1 MTHYIDSFPGRKITI
16 DGKKHLYFGGT
27 SYLGLQ
33 TDAAFQKIFI
43 QNVKKYGTNYGASR
57 KSNVRISIFDKTERY
72 LAKLAG
78 SEACT
83 TLSSGYLAAQLVV
96 QTLNTPSHRFYYAPN
111 THAALYVSKL
121 KPYSSFADL
130 NNAVRDQ
137 LASKGRAV
145 PVVFIDSIDF
155 SMNNHLD
162 FNELRSLPLEESILV
177 IDDSHGIGAVGENG
191 GGVYEKVKELS
202 PKELIVCC
210 SLGKGFGVQ
219 AGAVF
224 GTSQR
229 ISQLTDTDFFSG
241 ASPASPA
248 AMASLYEGYE
258 IFKVKRALLQ
268 KNIRLFLEQ
277 LRNTELLKSMSDYPV
292 FSFSDDKLA
301 NHLKEHRIITTNFK
315 YPNEDSPQMSRIV
328 LTAAHTTK
336 DIEVLA
342 KSLNSY

>member
-1 MTHYIDSFPGRKITI
+1 MTHYLDSFPGREITI

-33 TDAAFQKIFI
+33 TDAAFQNIFI
-43 QNVKKYGTNYGASR
+43 QNIKKYGTNYGASR

-72 LAKLAG
+72 LAELAG

-111 THAALYVSKL
+111 THAALYLTEPKS
-121 KPYSSFADL
+121 YSSFTNL

-137 LASKGRAV
+137 LTSKDGTT

-155 SMNNHLD
+155 SVNNYPN
-162 FNELRSLPLEESILV
+162 FNELRLLPLEELILIV
-177 IDDSHGIGAVGENG
+177 DDSHGIGIVGENG
-191 GGVYEKVKELS
+191 GGVYDRVKELS

-224 GTSQR
+224 GTKQR
-229 ISQLTDTDFFSG
+229 TSQLTDTDFFSG

-248 AMASLYEGYE
+248 AIATLIGGHEL
-258 IFKVKRALLQ
+258 FKVKRALLQ
-268 KNIRLFLEQ
+268 KNIQLFLER
-277 LRNTELLKSMSDYPV
+277 LKNTELLKFIPDYPV
-292 FSFSDDKLA
+292 FSFTNVKLA
-301 NHLKEHRIITTNFK
+301 YHLKEHSIITTNFK
-315 YPNEDSPQMSRIV
+315 YPNEYSPLVSRIV
-328 LTAAHTTK
+328 ITAGHTTK

-342 KSLNSY
+342 ELINSC